1 MGLVYILIINMNHA
15 KLTYDELVQG
25 FRELQFK
32 LDEANDT
39 IDAIRNGQVDALIVK
54 DNTGHQLYT
63 LKTAD
68 QTYRVFIEKMNEGAV
83 TLNTEG
89 IILYSNSRFATM
101 MNMPLERVIGLR
113 FETFIPE
120 ISTERFNYMI
130 NNGWEEDCKGEIL
143 LVDKKGHLTPC
154 LLSCT
159 TLSLDEGLSL
169 SLILTDLTMQ
179 KEAEWELKVKN
190 DQLVAAQAETKK
202 LNNEL
207 EDTVKERTK
216 DLLISREHFK
226 LLSDNIPQ
234 MSWTNLP
241 DGEIDF
247 FNQQWYNYT
256 GLRFSETAGWGWRRV
271 VHPDDLAVTIDKY
284 IHSLKTG
291 DIFEVENR
299 YLRWDGKYRW
309 HLNRAMPLK
318 GDNGEIIFWVGTA
331 TDIEDQK
338 QEMERKDE
346 FIGVASHELKTPLTS
361 LKGYIQLISGYNK
374 EHVPPVVKQY
384 IEKAGVAV
392 NKLQRLVNDLLDV
405 SKIHAGRLEY
415 AIEEVNLRDLVLTSL
430 ENAEHMYPQH
440 EFENQATAPFKII
453 GNAER
458 LEQVVMNF
466 INNAVKYSQVNKK
479 IIIKTEI
486 NESVVRLSVTD
497 FGIGL
502 SAGQIER
509 IFERFYRVEDQKFMA
524 SGLGMGLYISTE
536 IINNHNGKIGV
547 ESELAKGATFYFEL
561 PIIAGQT
568 HVNS

>member
-1 MGLVYILIINMNHA
+1 MVYIQIINMNPA
-15 KLTYDELVQG
+15 KLTHNELLQAFG
-25 FRELQFK
+25 ELQCQ

-39 IDAIRNGQVDALIVK
+39 INAIRNGLVDALIVK
-54 DNTGHQLYT
+54 DGAGHQLYT

-83 TLNTEG
+83 TLNTDG

-101 MNMPLERVIGLR
+101 MNMSLEKVIGLK

-120 ISTERFNYMI
+120 ISAERFNYVI
-130 NNGWEEDCKGEIL
+130 NTGWREDCKAEIL
-143 LVDKKGHLTPC
+143 LADKSGHLTPC

-159 TLSLDEGLSL
+159 TLNLDEGLAL
-169 SLILTDLTMQ
+169 SLILTDLTTQ
-179 KEAEWELKVKN
+179 KQAEWELKVKN
-190 DQLVAAQAETKK
+190 DQLIEAQAETKK
-202 LNNEL
+202 LNNQL
-207 EDTVKERTK
+207 EDTVRERTK

-241 DGEIDF
+241 GGEIDF

-256 GLRFSETAGWGWRRV
+256 GLSFRDTAGWGWQRV
-271 VHPDDLAVTIDKY
+271 IHPDDLALTMEKY
-284 IHSLKTG
+284 THSLKTG
-291 DIFEVENR
+291 EAFEAENR

-309 HLNRAMPLK
+309 HLSRAVPLK
-318 GDNGEIIFWVGTA
+318 DESEEIVFWVGTA

-361 LKGYIQLISGYNK
+361 LKGYIQLISGYKK
-374 EHVPPVVKQY
+374 EQVPPAVKQY

-405 SKIHAGRLEY
+405 SKINAGRLEY
-415 AIEEVNLRDLVLTSL
+415 ATSVVNLRDLVATSL
-430 ENAEHMYPQH
+430 ESAQHMYP
-440 EFENQATAPFKII
+440 EYDFENQAAAPFKIT

-479 IIIKTEI
+479 IIIKTESI
-486 NESVVRLSVTD
+486 ENIVRLSVTD

-502 SAGQIER
+502 SAAQIER
-509 IFERFYRVEDQKFMA
+509 IFERFYRVEDQKFMTG
-524 SGLGMGLYISTE
+524 GLGMGLYISTE

-547 ESELAKGATFYFEL
+547 QSELGKGATFYFDL
-561 PIIAGQT
+561 PMT
-568 HVNS
+568 S